1 MFREVEE
8 MADQN
13 LRRRHPD
20 EKGDPDS
27 EVSQT
32 GDLKQ
37 IHNSLC
43 GNSQFTIHSL
53 LNCYGY

>member
-1 MFREVEE
+1 

-37 IHNSLC
+37 IQNSLY

-53 LNCYGY
+53 LNIYGY